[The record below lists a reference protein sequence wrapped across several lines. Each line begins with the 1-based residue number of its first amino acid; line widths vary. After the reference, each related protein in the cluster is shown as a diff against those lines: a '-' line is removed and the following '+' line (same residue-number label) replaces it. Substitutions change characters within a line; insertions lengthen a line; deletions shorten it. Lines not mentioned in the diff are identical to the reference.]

1 MGSKNGIEW
10 NRIKKFMQVDV
21 DEICMCTNFGG
32 CCFSGFRD
40 IATFKEERE
49 RGMGDGGGGEKGIY
63 ICFLLESSDL
73 SQESTFTVRE
83 FSIFYIIIINFF
95 LFLFY

>member
-1 MGSKNGIEW
+1 MRSKNGIEW

-49 RGMGDGGGGEKGIY
+49 RGWGMEEEEERKA
-63 ICFLLESSDL
+63 F
-73 SQESTFTVRE
+73 TFV
-83 FSIFYIIIINFF
+83 FY
-95 LFLFY
+95 